1 MDIAVS
7 HVTKRFGSTTALDDV
22 SFELEPGEVVGVLG
36 ANGAGKT
43 TLLNVMAGVFIPDGG
58 EIRYDGERFRRD
70 RLDLRRRFFYLPD
83 RRRGLSDSFAVTAVL
98 FAGVDRSA
106 LAAHDAFSQSGAAR
120 LARSDGE
127 RCGLATAP

>member
-83 RRRGLSDSFAVTAVL
+83 RPSRPV
-98 FAGVDRSA
+98 
-106 LAAHDAFSQSGAAR
+106 
-120 LARSDGE
+120 
-127 RCGLATAP
+127 